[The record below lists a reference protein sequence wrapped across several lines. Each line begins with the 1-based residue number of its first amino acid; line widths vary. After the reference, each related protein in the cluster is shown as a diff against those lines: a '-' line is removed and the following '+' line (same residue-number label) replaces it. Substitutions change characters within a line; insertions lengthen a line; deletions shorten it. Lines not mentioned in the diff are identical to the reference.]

1 MKVFFVRIIFFLVGG
16 VGIFFLP
23 WATLVVGGLFF
34 SLFVLFPIEVLLL
47 AFAFELL
54 SGITPGLVS
63 FPLASAMTLQHIAKD
78 RIDIHSFLA
87 KMSLWMLGVVFF
99 LVLRGLLMVL
109 FFGYPVY
116 GGIRFFISF

>member
-1 MKVFFVRIIFFLVGG
+1 MKVFFVRIIFFLAGG

-23 WATLVVGGLFF
+23 WVTLVAGGLFF
-34 SLFVLFPIEVLLL
+34 SLLVLFPIEVLLL

-63 FPLASAMTLQHIAKD
+63 FPLASAITLQHIVKD

-87 KMSLWMLGVVFF
+87 KMSLWVLGVVFF
-99 LVLRGLLMVL
+99 LVLRGLLLVL
-109 FFGYPVY
+109 FFGYPMH
-116 GGIRFFISF
+116 GGFRFFISF